1 MINDNVQ
8 ILMEG
13 KQVNP
18 YIERVQNFADYLL
31 WGGRYPMLK
40 VFHLY
45 VAQQN
50 RKQGIGAK
58 LLSSLEAFGEKNSYL
73 TISVRVAA
81 DLTANKFWDHSGF
94 PIISQEAGG
103 QTSKR
108 TINIR
113 YKELDTPSL
122 LKTYSFKAN
131 LRFRSK
137 CLFRR
142 GEETLTSD

>member
-18 YIERVQNFADYLL
+18 YIERVQTFADSNKKALGFLPKSVFRDQANNNRLWVAINANSGELLGYLL

-58 LLSSLEAFGEKNSYL
+58 LLSSLEAFAEKK
-73 TISVRVAA
+73 TI
-81 DLTANKFWDHSGF
+81 
-94 PIISQEAGG
+94 
-103 QTSKR
+103 
-108 TINIR
+108 
-113 YKELDTPSL
+113 
-122 LKTYSFKAN
+122 
-131 LRFRSK
+131 
-137 CLFRR
+137 
-142 GEETLTSD
+142 